1 MLIRQPFLF
10 SFQIKL
16 IKGKSMKK
24 LKRMLTAVLALS
36 FVLFVSCA
44 TTSTGTKTAKQK
56 ATLEKTSERML
67 WKISGTDKNGN
78 PSAIYV
84 QGTIHVGDERLV
96 ISDNVKKLF
105 LSADRRIGEISSA
118 DYPKIEA
125 KTAEM
130 MIEGAKAAA
139 LENKDFRNDL
149 SEEHNE
155 MLRSLMQEESTTQY
169 AMFEPWVLN
178 LVLSMTAIG
187 DAGLDPTR
195 ALDSYF
201 IDYAQENS
209 LSTEGLDSLETQLD
223 IVKFGSWNDQVE
235 MLAETIDS
243 LGSVEKREEAA
254 QEIIDMYEAYIDDD
268 VDKLSKVIDKSQIA
282 ETAIEKRYNKLLWQD
297 RNVAW
302 AKLFAE
308 YLNEGGTTFVF
319 AGCGHFTGKNSVFN
333 EMQKNKTLT
342 ITK

>member
-1 MLIRQPFLF
+1 
-10 SFQIKL
+10 
-16 IKGKSMKK
+16 MKN
-24 LKRMLTAVLALS
+24 LKRILTAVLALS

-44 TTSTGTKTAKQK
+44 TTNTGTKTAKQK

-67 WKISGTDKNGN
+67 WKISGTDKNGE
-78 PSAIYV
+78 PSTVYV
-84 QGTIHVGDERLV
+84 QGTIHVGDDRLV
-96 ISDNVKKLF
+96 VSDNVKQLF
-105 LSADRRIGEISSA
+105 LSANRRIGEISSA
-118 DYPKIEA
+118 DYPIVEA

-149 SEEHNE
+149 SEKHNE
-155 MLRSLMQEESTTQY
+155 MLRSLIQIDSTAQY

-201 IDYAQENS
+201 IDYAQKNG

-235 MLAETIDS
+235 MLAETIETISDI
-243 LGSVEKREEAA
+243 EKRIEAA
-254 QEIIDMYEAYIDDD
+254 QEITDMYEAYITDD
-268 VDKLSKVIDKSQIA
+268 VAKLSKVIDKSQIA

-297 RNVAW
+297 RNAAW

-319 AGCGHFTGKNSVFN
+319 AGCGHFTGKNSVFA

-342 ITK
+342 IQK